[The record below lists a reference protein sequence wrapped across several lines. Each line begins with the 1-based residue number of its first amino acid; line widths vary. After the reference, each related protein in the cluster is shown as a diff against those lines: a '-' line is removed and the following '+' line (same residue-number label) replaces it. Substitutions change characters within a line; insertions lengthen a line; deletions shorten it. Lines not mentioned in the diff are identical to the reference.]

1 MQPLQCY
8 SITGWHG
15 GSLFVSVS
23 SLRDTTEGW
32 SSKSEGQAVHAPTT
46 VWSQAT
52 SWWQCAC
59 LMEEHCISCRM
70 LLHAQQLQTTVR
82 VDWSSVKCTQLAVH
96 SLVSW
101 NVAILVPVGIDL
113 CRKRECDLTHD
124 HFQHKSIHCE
134 GLSVYHHWCEADS
147 PLSNLCTWPCDHC
160 SRICS
165 SRIGLYTHQP
175 THWWQGR
182 SVRHLR
188 RCSPCVCVCVC
199 VCVCICVWI
208 CWYTWIMSHY
218 VSERP
223 KTVLWLT
230 SKFAIMSSL
239 NVPLHL
245 KCIAT
250 LPCEMYNCF
259 AYCNMTCC
267 M

>member
-1 MQPLQCY
+1 MSQSLCLSTSAGIESGIWHMTISFLNPFILKVCQCTINVRQIVRWATSAPGLVIIVRGSALLESDCTLTNPL
-8 SITGWHG
+8 IDDKDDR
-15 GSLFVSVS
+15 SVIF
-23 SLRDTTEGW
+23 DG
-32 SSKSEGQAVHAPTT
+32 AVH
-46 VWSQAT
+46 
-52 SWWQCAC
+52 
-59 LMEEHCISCRM
+59 
-70 LLHAQQLQTTVR
+70 
-82 VDWSSVKCTQLAVH
+82 
-96 SLVSW
+96 
-101 NVAILVPVGIDL
+101 
-113 CRKRECDLTHD
+113 
-124 HFQHKSIHCE
+124 
-134 GLSVYHHWCEADS
+134 
-147 PLSNLCTWPCDHC
+147 
-160 SRICS
+160 
-165 SRIGLYTHQP
+165 
-175 THWWQGR
+175 
-182 SVRHLR
+182 
-188 RCSPCVCVCVC
+188 VCVCVC